1 MGRLRYKYNPWLSIN
16 TAIAP
21 QKSLPKALTRGHMQ
35 LFVCWQICP
44 TGMSMSLCAMPA
56 TAVGFLAD
64 SRGQVP
70 LAPALMEICC
80 NVRWFQWWSSGHG
93 SRKAVSPRPEATPE
107 DRAGQKLNRCNV
119 VTCAVSFFFSRI
131 TLLLYFVFTSLPLHD
146 FLFVSSQPDALLI
159 FRNIASSF
167 KFVPGLLIHFCAS
180 VDGDA

>member
-1 MGRLRYKYNPWLSIN
+1 MGRLRYKYNPWLSLN

-64 SRGQVP
+64 RRGQVP
-70 LAPALMEICC
+70 SGSGSDGNMLQRQVVP
-80 NVRWFQWWSSGHG
+80 VVGFGTWFSQGCKPSSRSH
-93 SRKAVSPRPEATPE
+93 PE

-119 VTCAVSFFFSRI
+119 VTCAVSFFFRESPCC
-131 TLLLYFVFTSLPLHD
+131 FTSFSLRFPSTTFYLSHHNRT
-146 FLFVSSQPDALLI
+146 LS
-159 FRNIASSF
+159 
-167 KFVPGLLIHFCAS
+167 
-180 VDGDA
+180 